1 MSPGGHLSAACGDME
16 YLCFGRLRYR
26 LNPTLTCLG
35 ASPHFAFFGGYKV
48 VSPVLGEP
56 IHVDAYRR
64 RDIVKLDMLGVIGG
78 ENTGLISEIFPT
90 GAPKST
96 PIFAPIFRH
105 SRSRFA
111 IVYRTPEKVAR
122 MDRRALPRCAI
133 GPPSF
138 SPSPQRFVDQA
149 PSSPHARAISVL
161 KSSQKV
167 SYLHRFSYLK
177 FFCTVISTE
186 LV

>member
-1 MSPGGHLSAACGDME
+1 MSPGGHLSAACGAME

-35 ASPHFAFFGGYKV
+35 ASPHFAFFGGNKV
-48 VSPVLGEP
+48 VSPALGEP
-56 IHVDAYRR
+56 IPVDAYRR

-78 ENTGLISEIFPT
+78 ENTGLISEIFSQ
-90 GAPKST
+90 GAPKSR
-96 PIFAPIFRH
+96 PIFAPIFQH

-122 MDRRALPRCAI
+122 VDRRVLPRCTI

-138 SPSPQRFVDQA
+138 LPSPHRFVYQA

-161 KSSQKV
+161 KSSKKYRIYIV
-167 SYLHRFSYLK
+167 FA
-177 FFCTVISTE
+177 T
-186 LV
+186 